1 MKKVKYKMQD
11 YEYEMQRKKETGK
24 KGEWI
29 KGLTWSDTELEAISR
44 GMGGEAFSYTFRR
57 SVPTKA
63 QMLGAK
69 KELQIRKRKRAKKT
83 FPGLTKMSKVGK

>member
-1 MKKVKYKMQD
+1 MKKDDAWVF
-11 YEYEMQRKKETGK
+11 
-24 KGEWI
+24 
-29 KGLTWSDTELEAISR
+29 GLTWSDTELEAISR
-44 GMGGEAFSYTFRR
+44 GMGSEAFSYTFRR

-69 KELQIRKRKRAKKT
+69 KELQLIKRRRARRRKS